1 MTDQFKSLSTRSSHG
16 KLSDGKLSGTRP
28 SDTKRSYAQSSC
40 ISAMSLVRRG
50 VQILF
55 LIITIFLGIK
65 FYLFVAELSSGAAM
79 TLERPPGVEAF
90 LPISALISL
99 KYLLLTG
106 IINSVHPS
114 ALILFLIIC
123 STALVFKKGF
133 CSWICPIGLL
143 SEYLAKINSALFKKE
158 LHIPRWAD
166 LFLRGIK
173 YAIAGFFLWSIF
185 FNMRVK
191 AIDQFIQSPYN
202 TFADLKMLEFFT
214 KMSFTSFMVI
224 TVLLIFSII
233 VKEFWCRYLCPYGA
247 ILGFISFFSM
257 GKIRRNDE
265 NCIKCG
271 KCEKV
276 CPGRI
281 SIMEKKEINSLECSA
296 CLRCVDI
303 CPAENAIGFSLFSGK
318 RPMNQKGIALVL
330 IAFFTLGITVAR
342 VSGHWQNKVPAK
354 AYQQYL
360 LHSRMPDRIPMKIP
374 ANMDPEKMKKMVEMM
389 QSRSRANT
397 PNHISD

>member
-1 MTDQFKSLSTRSSHG
+1 
-16 KLSDGKLSGTRP
+16 
-28 SDTKRSYAQSSC
+28 
-40 ISAMSLVRRG
+40 
-50 VQILF
+50 
-55 LIITIFLGIK
+55 
-65 FYLFVAELSSGAAM
+65 
-79 TLERPPGVEAF
+79 
-90 LPISALISL
+90 
-99 KYLLLTG
+99 
-106 IINSVHPS
+106 
-114 ALILFLIIC
+114 
-123 STALVFKKGF
+123 
-133 CSWICPIGLL
+133 
-143 SEYLAKINSALFKKE
+143 
-158 LHIPRWAD
+158 
-166 LFLRGIK
+166 
-173 YAIAGFFLWSIF
+173 
-185 FNMRVK
+185 MRVK

-224 TVLLIFSII
+224 TVLLILSII

-281 SIMEKKEINSLECSA
+281 SIVEKKEINSLECSA

-330 IAFFTLGITVAR
+330 IAFFTLGITAAR
-342 VSGHWQNKVPAK
+342 VSGHWQNKVPIQ
-354 AYQQYL
+354 AYQQHL
-360 LHSRMPDRIPMKIP
+360 LRSRMPDRMPMKIP
-374 ANMDPEKMKKMVEMM
+374 ANMDPEKMKNMVEMM
-389 QSRSRANT
+389 QSRSRVNT
-397 PNHISD
+397 PDHISD